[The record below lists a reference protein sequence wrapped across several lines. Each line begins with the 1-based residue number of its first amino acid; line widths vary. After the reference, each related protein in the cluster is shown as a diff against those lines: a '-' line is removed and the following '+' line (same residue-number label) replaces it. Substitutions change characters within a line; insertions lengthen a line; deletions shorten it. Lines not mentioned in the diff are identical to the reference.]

1 ERLVPKEAPL
11 AKGIDFEGLARRF
24 PLSGGSILNVVRQA
38 MRNALR
44 RGKRHR
50 ITMEDF
56 VRAAERET
64 KKSSLMSTDH
74 LQEGPPR
81 RERIR
86 GYA

>member
-1 ERLVPKEAPL
+1 KDV
-11 AKGIDFEGLARRF
+11 DFAALARRF

-56 VRAAERET
+56 TMAAQSEIAKSDVRRR
-64 KKSSLMSTDH
+64 DH
-74 LQEGPPR
+74 MGEWKVDYRHKLG
-81 RERIR
+81 
-86 GYA
+86 GYM